1 MFSTEC
7 ETTTDDATVRGKFV
21 GELSISN
28 MTSVKRLYNRSDAW
42 LQGLPQGKYA
52 AFLGLAGGVGILI
65 AGYLLSDEFILI
77 QALTMAVVLFS
88 MEYAFGLH
96 QTAEG

>member
-7 ETTTDDATVRGKFV
+7 ETTTDDATVRSKFV

-28 MTSVKRLYNRSDAW
+28 MTTVKRLYNRSDAW

-52 AFLGLAGGVGILI
+52 AFLGLAGGVGVLI
-65 AGYLLSDEFILI
+65 AGSLLRSAFILV